1 VSRQIRDLHREA
13 ATIDTGESREFDFPV
28 RGVSMSR
35 AFVKES
41 DEDLAAGEL
50 PERPLSAHPNYLT
63 PAGLEQL
70 HARVRELHEQ
80 HERLKAA
87 SGEDSL
93 AKQRQREVERDLRY
107 FNAQLE
113 RAIVVDP
120 AGQPQDEVHFGAVVK
135 IVDEDG
141 REHSFGIVGDDEAD
155 VASGKI
161 SWASPLA
168 RAMMG
173 SKVGD
178 VVVWR
183 RPAGEA
189 EVEIADIRYPKSE

>member
-1 VSRQIRDLHREA
+1 
-13 ATIDTGESREFDFPV
+13 
-28 RGVSMSR
+28 MSR

-70 HARVRELHEQ
+70 HARVKELHEQ
-80 HERLKAA
+80 HERFKAA

-93 AKQRQREVERDLRY
+93 AKQKQREVERDLRY

-120 AGQPQDEVHFGAVVK
+120 AGQPRDEVHFGAVVK
-135 IVDEDG
+135 IVDEEG
-141 REHSFGIVGDDEAD
+141 REHSFSIVGDDEAD

-168 RAMMG
+168 KAMMG

-183 RPAGEA
+183 RPAGEV
-189 EVEIADIRYPKSE
+189 EVEIAEISYPKGE